1 MTLRLRLLL
10 GYVIVLAMI
19 VAGAVAVVRIQESYL
34 VGLVDRQLQNAM
46 GPVMGRPDTGGPR
59 PIPSQSTVVSR
70 TDMPVSDLYLAV
82 LIGGEVRPIIVG
94 QLLEDQ
100 PALDVA
106 GAGAALAAGQPVTVP
121 GVNGV
126 NRFRVRVTQ
135 PPGVSDPTIVALPM
149 TIVDDAVE
157 RLTLTLILGIGLI
170 AAVLGIIVF
179 WVEVLGLR
187 PIRRLTRTAD
197 AIAAGERG
205 LRAEGEAERTEAGRL
220 ALAFN
225 LMLDERDQGEER
237 LRRFVA
243 DASHELRT
251 PLTSIRGYV
260 DLLREGGEEP
270 AERTDMLRRMAGEAS
285 RMGDL
290 VEDLLLLARM
300 DEHRPLRRDPVDLRA
315 LLEDAARDARV
326 LQPDRPVTVD
336 APGEAALLI
345 TGDPYRLE
353 QVIGALVHNA
363 LAYTEP
369 AAGLE
374 LRAAITGPVATVV
387 VADAGPGMDADA
399 AARVFDRFVRGEA
412 SRSRS
417 SGGAGLGLSIA
428 QAIVEAHDGTITLD
442 TAPGAGCRFTITLP
456 VDPPADGLTPAA
468 ARA

>member
-10 GYVIVLAMI
+10 GYVMVLAMI
-19 VAGAVAVVRIQESYL
+19 VAGAVVVIGIQESYL
-34 VGLVDRQLQNAM
+34 VELVDRQLQNAM
-46 GPVMGRPDTGGPR
+46 GPVLGRPDAGGPR
-59 PIPSQSTVVSR
+59 PVPPQGTIVAR
-70 TDMPVSDLYLAV
+70 ADMPVSDLYLAV
-82 LIGGEVRPIIVG
+82 LVDGEVRPIIVG
-94 QLLEDQ
+94 QLLDDQ
-100 PALDVA
+100 PALDA
-106 GAGAALAAGQPVTVP
+106 DTAAAALAAGQPVTVP
-121 GVNGV
+121 GVKGV
-126 NRFRVRVTQ
+126 NRFRVRVTH
-135 PPGVSDPTIVALPM
+135 PAGISDPTVVALPM

-187 PIRRLTRTAD
+187 PIRRLTRIAD

-205 LRAEGEAERTEAGRL
+205 LRAEGEEERTEAGRL

-260 DLLREGGEEP
+260 DLLRDGGEEP
-270 AERTDMLRRMAGEAS
+270 EERADMLRRMAGETS

-290 VEDLLLLARM
+290 VEDLLLLARL

-315 LLEDAARDARV
+315 LLEDAALDARV
-326 LQPDRPVTVD
+326 LQPGRPVTVD
-336 APGEAALLI
+336 LPGDAALVI
-345 TGDPYRLE
+345 VGDPYRLE

-363 LAYTEP
+363 LTYTEP
-369 AAGLE
+369 AAGLV
-374 LRAAITGPVATVV
+374 LRAAIAGPDATVEV
-387 VADAGPGMDADA
+387 VDSGPGMDADA
-399 AARVFDRFVRGEA
+399 AARVFDRFVRGET

-428 QAIVEAHDGTITLD
+428 QAIVEAHDGTITLE
-442 TAPGAGCRFTITLP
+442 TAPGVGCRFTVTLP
-456 VDPPADGLTPAA
+456 VNLPADEVSPAA
-468 ARA
+468 APA

>member
-19 VAGAVAVVRIQESYL
+19 VAGAVAVIGIQESYL
-34 VGLVDRQLQNAM
+34 VELVDRQLQNAM
-46 GPVMGRPDTGGPR
+46 GPVMGQPDTAGPR
-59 PIPSQSTVVSR
+59 PIPPQGTLISR
-70 TDMPVSDLYLAV
+70 SDMPVSDLYLAV
-82 LIGGEVRPIIVG
+82 LVDGDVRPIIVG
-94 QLLEDQ
+94 QLLDDQ
-100 PALDVA
+100 PALDAASVA
-106 GAGAALAAGQPVTVP
+106 AALAGGQPETVA
-121 GVNGV
+121 GIKGV

-135 PPGVSDPTIVALPM
+135 PAGISEPTVVALPM

-205 LRAEGEAERTEAGRL
+205 LRAEGEEERTEAGRL

-237 LRRFVA
+237 LRQFVA

-270 AERTDMLRRMAGEAS
+270 EERADMLRRMAGESS

-290 VEDLLLLARM
+290 VEDLLLLARL
-300 DEHRPLRRDPVDLRA
+300 DEHRPLRREPVDLRA

-326 LQPDRPVTVD
+326 LQPARPVTVD
-336 APGEAALLI
+336 ASGDAPVVI

-353 QVIGALVHNA
+353 QVVGALVHNA
-363 LAYTEP
+363 LAYTE
-369 AAGLE
+369 ATAGLE
-374 LRAAITGPVATVV
+374 LAASIADEEATIV

-399 AARVFDRFVRGEA
+399 AARVFDRFVRGET
-412 SRSRS
+412 SRARS

-428 QAIVEAHDGTITLD
+428 QAIVEAHQGTIVLD

-456 VDPPADGLTPAA
+456 VDLPVDPPDEG
-468 ARA
+468 